1 MFKKIANLLFED
13 VELEEEVVVAP
24 ETIETKEENEKPVK
38 KVESKVVVELKEPP
52 VEQKS
57 FVEPKEKSIFITNSL
72 EERKPVK
79 KEEKVEKKASSYK
92 FTPIISPI
100 RGLKDSDKDEYQEKA
115 KTVAPRRKKT
125 SHLGT
130 VISPIFGAAGEENEA
145 VDDVVALEA
154 DAIIEEV
161 LAEYP
166 EESHPEEVLHDTP
179 LREEFV
185 NLTLDD
191 LIDGNIEQQTK
202 ILEKDRIHYF
212 VGIKGTGM
220 SALANLLHDAGYKVM
235 GSDTE
240 NYVFT
245 QVELLEKGIEI
256 HPFGSDTITSEMVV
270 ILGNSFYDD
279 HVDVIKSK
287 DVHAISYTY
296 PEFLGKYLSEFTSV
310 AVSGSHGKTTTTSMI
325 SDMFRHSVPTAH
337 LIGDGRGQVDKDAE
351 LIVVEAC
358 EYKRHFLSYK
368 ADFAVITNLEWDHVD
383 YFHTIDDYL
392 NAFEQFADQIKDTI
406 LVFGDD
412 PYADRLNI
420 KTNVLYYGENAKNDL
435 YVKNIVETETHSS
448 FDVVYL
454 GDELGNFTINRT
466 GRHMIHNALAT
477 IGIGILLG
485 FSAQDINEGLQ
496 SYQGARRRFEVKEIG
511 ESVVIDDYAHH
522 PTEIKVTLEAAR
534 TKYPH
539 HKLVAVYHPDRI
551 KRLETFKDE
560 FISALQLADQTAVG
574 SAVDSDGMTAVIDTS
589 VLLENLKDSIT
600 VDDNQESVSKLAYLS
615 PAVFVFMGTKEMHH
629 LKVGLIEY
637 LKKIDI

>member
-13 VELEEEVVVAP
+13 VELEEEVVIPP
-24 ETIETKEENEKPVK
+24 ETIETKPIKQDSVK
-38 KVESKVVVELKEPP
+38 KVEKKYEEKIVKEPL
-52 VEQKS
+52 EQKS
-57 FVEPKEKSIFITNSL
+57 FVEVKEKSIFITNSVD
-72 EERKPVK
+72 EKKPVK
-79 KEEKVEKKASSYK
+79 KEEKIEKKTNSYK

-100 RGLKDSDKDEYQEKA
+100 RGLKDSDKNEYEVKA
-115 KTVAPRRKKT
+115 KTAAPRRKKT

-130 VISPIFGAAGEENEA
+130 VISPIFGAASDEDDR
-145 VDDVVALEA
+145 VDDEVELQAE
-154 DAIIEEV
+154 AIIEEV
-161 LAEYP
+161 LEANP
-166 EESHPEEVLHDTP
+166 EVVISEEVIVETP
-179 LREEFV
+179 LRQEFV

-191 LIDGNIEQQTK
+191 LIDAEVSEQVS
-202 ILEKDRIHYF
+202 EKDRIHYF

-220 SALANLLHDAGYKVM
+220 SALANLLHDAGYTVM

-245 QVELLEKGIEI
+245 EVELKEKGVQIY
-256 HPFGSDTITSEMVV
+256 PFGSDTITSDMVV
-270 ILGNSFYDD
+270 ILGNSFYED
-279 HVDVIKSK
+279 HVDVVATHK
-287 DVHAISYTY
+287 VGAMSYSY
-296 PEFLGKYLSEFTSV
+296 PEFLGKYLSEFTSI

-325 SDMFRHSVPTAH
+325 SDMLRSSVPTAH
-337 LIGDGRGQVDKDAE
+337 LIGDGRGQVDQDADV
-351 LIVVEAC
+351 IVVEAC

-392 NAFEQFADQIKDTI
+392 SAFEEFANQIKDTV

-412 PYADRLNI
+412 PYADRL
-420 KTNVLYYGENAKNDL
+420 KLTTNTLLYGESASNDL
-435 YVKNIVETETHSS
+435 YVKNIVEKDTHSS

-454 GDELGNFTINRT
+454 GEELGNFTINRT
-466 GRHMIHNALAT
+466 GRHMIHNALAS

-485 FSAQDINEGLQ
+485 FTPSDINQGLQ
-496 SYQGARRRFEVKEIG
+496 SYQGARRRFEVVEIG

-534 TKYPH
+534 TKYPN

-551 KRLETFKDE
+551 KRLETFKND

-589 VLLENLKDSIT
+589 SLLNSLEGSIT
-600 VDDNQESVSKLAYLS
+600 VDDNQESVSKLAHLS

-629 LKVGLIEY
+629 LKVGLIDY